1 MVYFDNIL
9 QEKKM
14 DDTTDMTTLTIRM
27 LVLVVIAVVFYFVLK
42 ATK

>member
-42 ATK
+42 AKK

>member
-27 LVLVVIAVVFYFVLK
+27 LVLVVIAVIFYFVLK
-42 ATK
+42 AKK